1 MVKAAFVPGD
11 IVGVVIKGQALLG
24 RLLSSKGSKAALSFG
39 GQRRDQEVPQRDLI
53 GIPGLDAEIASAPLP
68 SPEDLQARH
77 PQPRAAAEVWWL
89 LMSDHAGPAD
99 QCPALSLLDL
109 AELLTHPLD
118 LTGLAAVWSWL
129 HGEQLWF
136 RVKRDRSIQPKA
148 SDEIRRQRLQA
159 RQRLLTERLAD
170 AQLSILRE
178 ALPLS
183 GERYGALTAQWQQRL
198 ERLIDLSSESSSS
211 LDLSSEEA
219 TWLRQLQIDADPP
232 GLRQWLIRRELIDAH
247 EPRALR
253 GSVWSKH
260 FSDELNGE
268 AQRLID
274 CAADVHN
281 GDDTRCDL
289 TGHTSYTLDDA
300 GTREIDDALSL
311 ERQGDQLWVW
321 IHIADPARLIEADS
335 PLDREAK
342 RRATTL
348 YLGDGVLPMLPLE
361 LAAGPLS
368 LKAGQRTAALSV
380 GVHLADDGTIV
391 DQRICRSW
399 IQPRY
404 GLTYEDGDELIELA
418 PPGDEDL
425 ADLSRLM
432 QTRAAWRHR
441 QGAVQLDRLEG
452 RFRRHHDAVELQVI
466 EPSAARL
473 MVSEAMLLMGAVVA
487 EFGRENHLPLPYR
500 SQPPADLPSESELE
514 ALPEGPVRDAA
525 IKRCLSRGVQGTQ
538 PMAHFSLG
546 LPAYVQATSPI
557 RRYADLLTHRQL
569 IASLS
574 GQPPLAES
582 RIGELID
589 DLDDPL
595 RQSIQISREDQRH
608 WQQVWFAEHR
618 EQTWSAQFL
627 RWLRP
632 QDRLALVHV
641 DDLAMDL
648 VGQVQGGEPVPGDRL
663 NLRVTL
669 AEPERGDLQLQLS

>member
-1 MVKAAFVPGD
+1 MVKAAFVPGE

-53 GIPGLDAEIASAPLP
+53 GLPGLDPEVASAALP
-68 SPEDLQARH
+68 TPEDTQARQ
-77 PQPRAAAEVWWL
+77 PQSRAAAEVWWL
-89 LMSDHAGPAD
+89 LMSDHDGPPE
-99 QCPALSLLDL
+99 QCPALSITEL

-129 HGEQLWF
+129 HGDQLWF
-136 RVKRDRSIQPKA
+136 RVKRDRTIQPKS

-159 RQRLLTERLAD
+159 RQALLAERLAES
-170 AQLSILRE
+170 QLALLRE
-178 ALPLS
+178 PLPLT
-183 GERYGALTAQWQQRL
+183 GERFAALTVQWQTNL
-198 ERLIDLSSESSSS
+198 ERLIDRSSEAGSS
-211 LDLSSEEA
+211 LDLSAEEA
-219 TWLRQLQIDADPP
+219 NWLRLLQISADPQS
-232 GLRQWLIRRELIDAH
+232 LRQWLIRRELVDAH

-260 FSDELNGE
+260 FSDALDDE
-268 AQRLID
+268 AQRLIA
-274 CAADVHN
+274 AADGVHP
-281 GDDTRCDL
+281 GDDTRLDL
-289 TGHTSYTLDDA
+289 TGLTSYTLDDA

-321 IHIADPARLIEADS
+321 IHIADPARLIAPDT
-335 PLDREAK
+335 PLDCEAK

-368 LKAGQRTAALSV
+368 LKAGQRSAALSV
-380 GVHLADDGTIV
+380 AVRLADDGTII
-391 DQRICRSW
+391 DQRISRSW

-425 ADLSRLM
+425 ADLAHLM
-432 QTRAAWRHR
+432 QTRAAWRRR

-452 RFRRHHDAVELQVI
+452 RFRRHNDAVELQVI
-466 EPSAARL
+466 EPSPARL

-487 EFGRENHLPLPYR
+487 DYGRAHGLALPYR
-500 SQPPADLPSESELE
+500 SQPPAELPSEAELE

-546 LPAYVQATSPI
+546 LEAYVQATSPI

-569 IASLS
+569 IASLTD
-574 GQPPLAES
+574 QTPLEES
-582 RIGELID
+582 RVGELID

-663 NLRVTL
+663 NVEVTQVD
-669 AEPERGDLQLQLS
+669 PERGELQLQLI